1 LPNIAIG
8 VVHIAT
14 SYCMDQGHELP
25 LPAYARESLGLTH
38 LTSDQRIAAVRSF
51 VRARIVR
58 NDSKAEIAH
67 RDVLFTGR
75 PSPAR
80 RPCRER
86 SGVSRN
92 RTVPGRA
99 LAKRLE
105 LYSVK
110 KIEFSLAE
118 QMHQMWLEYAK
129 DCLGQQ
135 LDRLNAADSSSTV
148 KHQQQLLQQL
158 SEAALRLDLTG
169 ARMLVAHA
177 STASQIGL
185 SGICVME
192 TKLSFRL
199 AAPPHGRVL
208 TIPKVGT
215 TLHVELGSVRLTL
228 FASQLTVRPA
238 ERATKR
244 FRSGQRPPL
253 VHFDSLLE
261 KAAAD
266 AAVSAD

>member
-1 LPNIAIG
+1 MN
-8 VVHIAT
+8 
-14 SYCMDQGHELP
+14 
-25 LPAYARESLGLTH
+25 
-38 LTSDQRIAAVRSF
+38 
-51 VRARIVR
+51 
-58 NDSKAEIAH
+58 
-67 RDVLFTGR
+67 
-75 PSPAR
+75 
-80 RPCRER
+80 
-86 SGVSRN
+86 
-92 RTVPGRA
+92 
-99 LAKRLE
+99 
-105 LYSVK
+105 
-110 KIEFSLAE
+110 
-118 QMHQMWLEYAK
+118 QMWLEYAK

-169 ARMLVAHA
+169 AQMLVAHA

-185 SGICVME
+185 SGICVIE

-199 AAPPHGRVL
+199 AAPPHGR
-208 TIPKVGT
+208 VGT

-266 AAVSAD
+266 AAVSTLRC